1 LEWEATSKRI
11 KEEIVMK
18 KALTLLATLS
28 LLTGGNVF
36 AAKGEISQKEQGF
49 AVYYVDV
56 QKIFS
61 ESNKGRQ
68 AKSILESKLAQ
79 ANEKIKQMEEEI
91 NKLKEELKSP
101 VLSQQAKTEKEN
113 QLQQKIRDLQRF
125 KQDAQL
131 EIMNLEKKYTMEILR
146 EIEKLI
152 KEYRKKNNI
161 PMIVELRGAGIIDA
175 DPKYDLTD
183 EIIKLYNEKT
193 GQ

>member
-1 LEWEATSKRI
+1 
-11 KEEIVMK
+11 MK
-18 KALTLLATLS
+18 KALVLLTTLS
-28 LLTGGNVF
+28 LLTGGSAL
-36 AAKGEISQKEQGF
+36 AAKGEVSQKEQAF

-56 QKIFS
+56 QKILN
-61 ESNKGRQ
+61 ESNKGKQ
-68 AKSILESKLAQ
+68 ARAILESKIAQ

-91 NKLKEELKSP
+91 KKLKEELKSP

-125 KQDAQL
+125 KQDIQV
-131 EIMNLEKKYTMEILR
+131 EVMNLEKQYTMEILK
-146 EIEKLI
+146 EIDKLI

-183 EIIKLYNEKT
+183 EIIKLYN
-193 GQ
+193 GQSKQ